1 MENNQPK
8 KISAGLTA
16 VIVLLLV
23 ITTIASC
30 LGIYA
35 WAKYITRLPDGQTTA
50 QVAKWHFELR
60 NGTSQVESG
69 KQLLALTRT
78 DGYGHVVTG
87 ELAPGTFG
95 EFLLEI
101 DTTGT
106 EVTLV
111 YDVDITLED
120 CPVNLIFYKDSAH
133 TQVLEKEAVSEGVVK
148 LHWSKYL
155 SLDSTADNYVNKV
168 HLEKIYWNWPY
179 ETLDAN
185 NSAAAGDAQDK
196 LDNGKEV
203 QMNIVVTGT
212 EVLSEPN
219 SNQNSGSQQEP
230 EDDGG
235 PTIVG
240 GPVLT
245 GETVAYTPPTNVS
258 IATSDLPAGAT
269 LTQNISTSDVSNWKI
284 LDYNSTTGEVRIIP
298 TTYNNKKLTL
308 EGMDG
313 YNNAIEAI
321 DAVAAIYLNPVYAK
335 SSKGLTIEDVN
346 AIEEYDP
353 TDPENAVNTQGGIF
367 LTDNIFSDE
376 KKWNHIYGMNENLDI
391 IDYKAVAERTYTVN
405 RNTIIYEYGLDSSI
419 LNWDCWLASRC
430 VGLYDNYITFNVRYL
445 YDNFVN
451 GNTYLFEVDRDG
463 SFSTQDDSQYV
474 TPVVTLKS
482 SVTMVKDSNGVWQLS
497 VQ

>member
-35 WAKYITRLPDGQTTA
+35 WAKYTTRLPDGQTTA

-179 ETLDAN
+179 ETLDQQGNAT
-185 NSAAAGDAQDK
+185 AGDAQDK

-212 EVLSEPN
+212 EKLTAN
-219 SNQNSGSQQEP
+219 SNTDPEEPSYAADSVHKQAEDGNIRRWDKVNYNPGSLTITSSALPLGTSLVDGEKQEP
-230 EDDGG
+230 I
-235 PTIVG
+235 TISATEASDWV
-240 GPVLT
+240 VL
-245 GETVAYTPPTNVS
+245 
-258 IATSDLPAGAT
+258 
-269 LTQNISTSDVSNWKI
+269 DVNEE
-284 LDYNSTTGEVRIIP
+284 TGEVKIIP
-298 TTYNNKKLTL
+298 DTQSFTYLVLDKVN
-308 EGMDG
+308 G
-313 YNNAIEAI
+313 YNNAIQAI
-321 DAVAAIYLNPVYAK
+321 NAVAEIYLNPLYAT
-335 SSKGLTIEDVN
+335 SSRGLDIDDVN
-346 AIEEYDP
+346 AVTGYNPEIEIPASQSFKNRY
-353 TDPENAVNTQGGIF
+353 GI
-367 LTDNIFSDE
+367 
-376 KKWNHIYGMNENLDI
+376 GENLNIVDYGTADVRNYSVPLDAVSYSYDI
-391 IDYKAVAERTYTVN
+391 WDKGEGNALGELYVN
-405 RNTIIYEYGLDSSI
+405 SWLTSRSISLDGVPCCSFEVRKLDGGVVGKEI
-419 LNWDCWLASRC
+419 LFN
-430 VGLYDNYITFNVRYL
+430 LYDNY
-445 YDNFVN
+445 
-451 GNTYLFEVDRDG
+451 TYANPEPAGFPV
-463 SFSTQDDSQYV
+463 V
-474 TPVVTLKS
+474 PVVTLKPT
-482 SVTMVKDSNGVWQLS
+482 VHMNKVNNVWQLS
-497 VQ
+497 LE